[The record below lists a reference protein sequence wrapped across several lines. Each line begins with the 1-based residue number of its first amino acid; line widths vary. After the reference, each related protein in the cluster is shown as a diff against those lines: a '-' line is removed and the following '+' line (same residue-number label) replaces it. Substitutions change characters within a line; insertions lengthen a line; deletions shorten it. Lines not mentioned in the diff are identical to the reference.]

1 MDILLVPGF
10 MLDADLWRELRPRL
24 ERYGRIVDVDTVHD
38 TSIEAMADRA
48 VAGLSGPA
56 VVIGFS
62 MGGYVARAICYRATF
77 LMLCGKSLNNNEV
90 AGGSAIPT
98 SSTGCC
104 GIGR

>member
-62 MGGYVARAICYRATF
+62 MGGYVARAIYYRATF
-77 LMLCGKSLNNNEV
+77 
-90 AGGSAIPT
+90 
-98 SSTGCC
+98 
-104 GIGR
+104 